1 MNDDLPAG
9 EKALRDAL
17 APLRAVAARAM
28 DIPAAWPPTGMNGE
42 ILDAIRRGGLT
53 WEPGFGPDGSLTEIS
68 LVRRP
73 A

>member
-1 MNDDLPAG
+1 MNDDLPVD
-9 EKALRDAL
+9 EKTLRDAL
-17 APLRAVAARAM
+17 APLQAVAARAM
-28 DIPAAWPPTGMNGE
+28 DVPSDCPPSGVNGE
-42 ILDAIRRGGLT
+42 ILDAIRRGDLA

>member
-1 MNDDLPAG
+1 MNDDPPAD
-9 EKALRDAL
+9 EKTLRDAL

-28 DIPAAWPPTGMNGE
+28 DAPAACPPSGVNGE
-42 ILDAIRRGGLT
+42 ILDAIRRGDLT

-68 LVRRP
+68 LVRQP